1 MEFVIVTGLSGAG
14 KSQAIK
20 IMEDI
25 GFYCMDNLPPSLLP
39 KFAELCFQ
47 SKGKID
53 KVAVVLDIR
62 GGKFFNDLFIS
73 LDVLKSEGYGYK
85 IIFLDASN
93 EVLIKRY
100 KELRRP
106 HPLSPNGRIIEGI
119 EKEREKLKEVRE
131 KANNIIDTSTFTLGI
146 LKEEIKNIFVEGKE
160 FKNLTISI
168 LSFGFKHGIPLDSD
182 LVFDVRFLP
191 NPHYIDDLRQFTG
204 NDKKVRDYVMQWEQS
219 KEFANKLTD
228 LIDFLIPYYIKEGKT
243 QLVVAMGCTGG
254 KHRSVTI
261 ANVLH
266 EHLNKN
272 GHRTIIR
279 HRDSSAIS
287 NQITF

>member
-47 SKGKID
+47 SMGKID
-53 KVAVVLDIR
+53 KVAVVVDIR
-62 GGKFFNDLFIS
+62 GGRFFNDLFKS
-73 LDVLKSEGYGYK
+73 LDILKSEGYSYR
-85 IIFLDASN
+85 ILFLDASN

-106 HPLSPNGRIIEGI
+106 HPLSPSGRIIEGI
-119 EKEREKLKEVRE
+119 EKEREKLKEV
-131 KANNIIDTSTFTLGI
+131 KQKTNNIIDTSKYTLGM
-146 LKEEIKNIFVEGKE
+146 LKEEIRNIFVEGKE
-160 FKNLTISI
+160 TENITISI
-168 LSFGFKHGIPLDSD
+168 LSFGFKRGVPLDAD

-191 NPHYIDDLRQFTG
+191 NPHYIDELRPFTG
-204 NDKKVRDYVMQWEQS
+204 NDMCVRDYVMQWDQS

-243 QLVVAMGCTGG
+243 QLVIAMGCTGG
-254 KHRSVTI
+254 KHRSVTL
-261 ANVLH
+261 ANILF
-266 EHLNKN
+266 EYLKEN
-272 GHRTIIR
+272 GHKVIIN
-279 HRDSSAIS
+279 HRESAFYSDEPNI
-287 NQITF
+287 